1 MFIYFQVRE
10 DVAEEEQVVP
20 DLAEAMQELEVEE
33 KKERK
38 RRRRR
43 EEDGGEGEASGGAQ
57 VFLFPGDKA
66 QGNIVEDSIMTQSVY
81 GVRILSRN
89 IF

>member
-1 MFIYFQVRE
+1 M
-10 DVAEEEQVVP
+10 AEEEQVVP

-38 RRRRR
+38 RRRRA
-43 EEDGGEGEASGGAQ
+43 EEGDEGEASGGAQ

-66 QGNIVEDSIMTQSVY
+66 QGNTVEDSIMTQSVY